1 MDIRSYE
8 QDFRYKTRFAL
19 NRIGLR
25 KKTKVFAIG
34 FNKSGTTSLHALF
47 KSFGLVSH
55 HGTRWRDCNDLA
67 LLRSYDCFSDDTPR
81 DLAKLDRL
89 FPGSRFILQV
99 RELDSWVY
107 SRLAHIERRK
117 KLGQYK
123 PNPLWDTTEY
133 SIRQWIMRR
142 NAYHLFV
149 LSYFSGRPA
158 DLLVVNFIRDDL
170 AAAKIGAFLGY
181 ERAAEKP
188 AKNANPHKDY
198 PPEQQRLLRSSAL
211 TLSLSDKELRYDLLC
226 PSLLNGKQLG
236 RFPVDTRML
245 GGYSYNP
252 ATVL

>member
-19 NRIGLR
+19 NRLGLR

-55 HGTRWRDCNDLA
+55 HGAKWRDCDDLA

-99 RELDSWVY
+99 RELEGWVY

-117 KLGQYK
+117 KLGQHK
-123 PNPLWDTTEY
+123 PTPLWDTTEY
-133 SIRQWIMRR
+133 SVKSWIKRR
-142 NAYHLFV
+142 NAYHLFL

-158 DLLVVNFIRDDL
+158 DLLVVNFIRDEG

-181 ERAAEKP
+181 DSVSEKP
-188 AKNANPHKDY
+188 AKNTNPRKDY
-198 PPEQQRLLRSSAL
+198 PPEHQKMLRSSAL
-211 TLSLSDKELRYDLLC
+211 ALGLTEKELRYDLLC
-226 PSLLNGKQLG
+226 PSLMDGKQLG

-245 GGYSYNP
+245 GGYRQTSLNP
-252 ATVL
+252 

>member
-19 NRIGLR
+19 NRLGLR

-47 KSFGLVSH
+47 KSFGLVSY
-55 HGTRWRDCNDLA
+55 HGTKWRDCDDLA
-67 LLRSYDCFSDDTPR
+67 LLRSYDCFSDDTPK

-117 KLGQYK
+117 KLGQHK

-133 SIRQWIMRR
+133 GVKSWIKRR
-142 NAYHLFV
+142 NAYHLSV
-149 LSYFSGRPA
+149 LAYFSQRPA
-158 DLLVVNFIRDDL
+158 DLLVVNFVRDEG

-181 ERAAEKP
+181 DSASEKP
-188 AKNANPHKDY
+188 VKNANPRKDY
-198 PPEQQRLLRSSAL
+198 PPEHRKMLRSSAL
-211 TLSLSDKELRYDLLC
+211 TLGIPEKELRYDLLC
-226 PSLLNGKQLG
+226 PSLMDGKELG

-245 GGYSYNP
+245 GGYSRNP
-252 ATVL
+252 VTVL